1 MIQKSQT
8 HMSLVEDVVSRSD
21 EAQPNI
27 IREGSEFTAPLK
39 STTQPI
45 LALTYW
51 FGPEEHPT
59 PYAAIVRFSGH
70 RVDVKGELS
79 AGDQFVQDETIEHVI
94 PGSGPIS
101 ITTRVRNINTGE
113 WSVTAH
119 LQESQ
124 TSTYEL
130 SGSRIR
136 KNSIPAASLQGTVTQ
151 LWRRW
156 APSAEEGGHAKTC
169 LIPFAH
175 IPGILPGIWGGMVI
189 LGIVVALVLQSLV
202 IASVHL
208 AVGSSWVISLAAIMV
223 GIVGA
228 KGLYIFLYHRIEGWC
243 IQGFI
248 TGASLSV
255 TLLLVVLHIPVG
267 AFLDATAPGLLVAM
281 AVGRVGCFFGGC
293 CGGPITASR
302 WGVWSSDQRVGAR
315 RIPTQL
321 LELMLAGIL
330 GLGVLVAVLTYG
342 PRGGAFFVG
351 GLAFYTLVRQGIL
364 HLRAEQRKTRLGRRV
379 TAALAAL
386 VFIVAVVLLTR

>member
-8 HMSLVEDVVSRSD
+8 QMPLVGDVVLRSD
-21 EAQPNI
+21 TVQPNI
-27 IREGSEFTAPLK
+27 IREGDGFITPLK
-39 STTQPI
+39 DTAQPI
-45 LALTYW
+45 LAVTYW
-51 FGPEEHPT
+51 FDPEAHPT
-59 PYAAIVRFSGH
+59 PYRVIVRFSGH
-70 RVDVKGELS
+70 RVDMNGELS
-79 AGDQFVQDETIEHVI
+79 ASDQFVHDETIEHVI

-101 ITTRVRNINTGE
+101 ITARIHNINTGV
-113 WSVTAH
+113 WAVTAH

-124 TSTYEL
+124 TSTDEL
-130 SGSRIR
+130 SESRIH
-136 KNSIPAASLQGTVTQ
+136 KNLIPTASLQDTVTQ

-156 APSAEEGGHAKTC
+156 APSAEEGRHIKTC
-169 LIPFAH
+169 LIPSAH
-175 IPGILPGIWGGMVI
+175 IPGILAGIWGVMVM

-202 IASVHL
+202 IASIHL

-223 GIVGA
+223 GIVSA

-255 TLLLVVLHIPVG
+255 TLLLVVLHVPVG

-293 CGGPITASR
+293 CGGPLTASR

-315 RIPTQL
+315 RTPTQL

-342 PRGGAFFVG
+342 PRGGALFVG
-351 GLAFYTLVRQGIL
+351 GLAFYTFVRQGIL

-386 VFIVAVVLLTR
+386 VFIIAVVLLT